1 MEPRKNI
8 ADILIVGGS
17 TVGSRVA
24 GLVRDMLIYSL
35 LGMSVYNSA
44 FLFAFT
50 LPNLFRRLLGEG
62 ALTSAFI
69 PVLSSELENKGSSAF
84 FSLINK
90 VASRVLL
97 VLVALTLAGCGVL
110 LGMDALIE
118 LEARWHLAFKLG
130 ALLFPYAF
138 LVCLSAV
145 CGGALNNLG
154 RFGTV
159 AMTPIVLNICMITSL
174 GIGGFW
180 LGLDKL
186 GTVLWL
192 CGGVLV
198 GGFLQFA
205 LPARAL
211 YRQGW
216 RPMLDLRGSP
226 ELRRTWELF
235 VPGVIGASVL
245 QFNLLVSR
253 LLAFAVEQGGM
264 AVLFLASR
272 LVELPLGIF
281 SIAVITVIFPQIS
294 KFYAQGD
301 VTGFHQSF
309 GRGLR
314 YILILTLPA
323 TAGLFVL
330 AEPILN
336 LLFGWGL
343 AKGDG
348 IARTVPILQVSV
360 LGMPFFSAVALYTRG
375 YHARQD
381 MKTPLHSSYQAV
393 IVNLVLSVL
402 LGLIL
407 QLGILGLALAGVL
420 ASAWQCLYLW
430 SRSGIP
436 LPGVGATLIK
446 VLVSTTIM
454 GTACWFAWFGVSHWL
469 NLTLI
474 DWLPSEKVNSLIA
487 VVGIIPAGV
496 FIYGSCLW
504 LLQLEDLQAVKNL
517 LFRWKRKED

>member
-174 GIGGFW
+174 GIGGASVFGRKLAP
-180 LGLDKL
+180 LGYLHALDQLVHGEFLLFHSCTVVYKL
-186 GTVLWL
+186 
-192 CGGVLV
+192 
-198 GGFLQFA
+198 
-205 LPARAL
+205 
-211 YRQGW
+211 
-216 RPMLDLRGSP
+216 
-226 ELRRTWELF
+226 LF
-235 VPGVIGASVL
+235 V
-245 QFNLLVSR
+245 N
-253 LLAFAVEQGGM
+253 
-264 AVLFLASR
+264 
-272 LVELPLGIF
+272 
-281 SIAVITVIFPQIS
+281 
-294 KFYAQGD
+294 
-301 VTGFHQSF
+301 
-309 GRGLR
+309 
-314 YILILTLPA
+314 
-323 TAGLFVL
+323 
-330 AEPILN
+330 
-336 LLFGWGL
+336 
-343 AKGDG
+343 
-348 IARTVPILQVSV
+348 
-360 LGMPFFSAVALYTRG
+360 
-375 YHARQD
+375 
-381 MKTPLHSSYQAV
+381 
-393 IVNLVLSVL
+393 
-402 LGLIL
+402 
-407 QLGILGLALAGVL
+407 
-420 ASAWQCLYLW
+420 C
-430 SRSGIP
+430 
-436 LPGVGATLIK
+436 
-446 VLVSTTIM
+446 
-454 GTACWFAWFGVSHWL
+454 
-469 NLTLI
+469 
-474 DWLPSEKVNSLIA
+474 NSLIKS
-487 VVGIIPAGV
+487 PRRYV
-496 FIYGSCLW
+496 FYYI
-504 LLQLEDLQAVKNL
+504 
-517 LFRWKRKED
+517 